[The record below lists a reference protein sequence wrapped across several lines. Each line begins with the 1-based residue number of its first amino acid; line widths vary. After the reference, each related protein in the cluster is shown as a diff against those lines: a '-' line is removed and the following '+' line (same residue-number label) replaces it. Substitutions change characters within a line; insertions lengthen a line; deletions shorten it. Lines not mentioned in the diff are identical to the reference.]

1 MSCILSFSY
10 EDVWYYHTSWMRIG
24 VSTVVV
30 VVYPHNLS
38 SLVASSYLCSKLETA
53 VEMLDPSSSS
63 SSSEEFL
70 STSLSSRVMS
80 RVCRVPPS
88 ARCSRVSHGCT
99 KAEEKSKEEKRERGG
114 EWISELKV
122 VIVLRQMRR
131 RKQSK

>member
-1 MSCILSFSY
+1 MP
-10 EDVWYYHTSWMRIG
+10 YHTSWMRIG

-70 STSLSSRVMS
+70 STSLLSRDVACVLPRAAIRQMFTSQSRVYQ
-80 RVCRVPPS
+80 RRRKVEGR
-88 ARCSRVSHGCT
+88 
-99 KAEEKSKEEKRERGG
+99 KKREREEER
-114 EWISELKV
+114 EWISEL
-122 VIVLRQMRR
+122 IVSMYFV
-131 RKQSK
+131 K

>member
-1 MSCILSFSY
+1 MP
-10 EDVWYYHTSWMRIG
+10 YHTSWMRIG

-70 STSLSSRVMS
+70 STSLLSRDVAFV
-80 RVCRVPPS
+80 RRVPPS
-88 ARCSRVSHGCT
+88 ARCSRVSHGFT
-99 KAEEKSKEEKRERGG
+99 K
-114 EWISELKV
+114 
-122 VIVLRQMRR
+122 RR
-131 RKQSK
+131 RKVEGRGEREEESGLVN

>member
-1 MSCILSFSY
+1 MP
-10 EDVWYYHTSWMRIG
+10 YHTSWMRIG

-38 SLVASSYLCSKLETA
+38 SLVAGSYLCSKLETA

-70 STSLSSRVMS
+70 SRLHSSRVMS
-80 RVCRVPPS
+80 RVCCRVPPS

-99 KAEEKSKEEKRERGG
+99 KEEEKSKEEKRER
-114 EWISELKV
+114 E
-122 VIVLRQMRR
+122 RR
-131 RKQSK
+131 RESGLVN